1 MMDWIDISE
10 IKRSGNLPA
19 SWTLYS
25 VQTHLGA
32 KDLAACSDEILIT
45 AFSNELARGEIVAVR
60 DHVNVSGFNPLR
72 GHNDDVYG
80 VRFPDMSHPYALIPS
95 VKKTVLIRAGEQTE
109 HPIDAVR
116 ADEVVFQVIL
126 AKHQEKK
133 VYALLY
139 GKGVSADQII
149 NLFQGE

>member
-1 MMDWIDISE
+1 MDWIDISG
-10 IKRSGNLPA
+10 IKSPKNLPA
-19 SWTLYS
+19 SWTLHA
-25 VQTHLGA
+25 VQKHLGA

-45 AFSNELARGEIVAVR
+45 AFSNEVANGEIIAVR

-72 GHNDDVYG
+72 GHNDDLYG
-80 VRFPDMSHPYALIPS
+80 VRFPDMSHPYALLPS
-95 VKKTVLIRAGEQTE
+95 INKTVLIRAGEQVE
-109 HPIDAVR
+109 HPIDAIR
-116 ADEVVFQVIL
+116 ADEIVFQVIL

-139 GKGVSADQII
+139 GKGVGADQII